1 VISFRRVEGL
11 VYHSEYVIVSKFL
24 EYEELEATD
33 KQRHLYLK
41 DVVMPDFIIYRLD
54 SPESACTSM

>member
-1 VISFRRVEGL
+1 M